1 MKNNFKK
8 IFIITLLL
16 LLPLKVS
23 IAEVNPSISL
33 SCTPGT
39 TVSSSEVS
47 CLVKGTTEDAITSI
61 EATIEISDGLELVS
75 FTPAEIASGTTWQGT
90 DISNNKLS
98 VQSSI
103 EVKDTFNIGTLKLKV
118 KENTGNGTQNI
129 TLTSV
134 KYTNGSTSNEV
145 SPASADITIQNYVP
159 KGLKNLTI
167 TGGYLYQ
174 ETFSNNNYDYIVMI
188 TGNTFGIS
196 ATPVNEGETVV
207 VTEYETGNTLNI
219 DNITFNPQTGKDT
232 MMIVIKVG
240 SGETETTYEL
250 NVQKEKTEPLDN
262 SLSSL
267 TVGGKKVNLVSN
279 QDNYT
284 VTLDNLDSYQIEAI
298 LKDPTNFKF
307 DDINNGTGTYS
318 GENVIPIQIL
328 PKDSSTGIKVRTY
341 TITIKKENTIA
352 SSSKPTENI
361 TNPQTG
367 NIFIFIISL
376 ILIASLTVTLTLFK
390 KNIENYK

>member
-1 MKNNFKK
+1 MKKSLKK
-8 IFIITLLL
+8 LFIITLLL

-23 IAEVNPSISL
+23 IAEVNTSISL
-33 SCTPGT
+33 SCTPST
-39 TVSSSEVS
+39 TQSPSEVN
-47 CLVKGTTEDAITSI
+47 CFVKGTSDTAITSI
-61 EATIEISDGLELVS
+61 EATIEISSGLEVVS
-75 FTPAEIASGTTWQGT
+75 FTPAEITNGTTWQGS
-90 DISNNKLS
+90 DVSNNKLS
-98 VQSSI
+98 VQSST
-103 EVKDTFNIGTLKLKV
+103 EVKDAFDIGTLKLKV
-118 KENTGNGTQNI
+118 KEGTLNGTQNI
-129 TLTSV
+129 KLTSA
-134 KYTNGSTSNEV
+134 KYMNGSTSNDV
-145 SPASADITIQNYVP
+145 SSASADITIQNYVP
-159 KGLKNLTI
+159 KGLKSLTV
-167 TGGYLYQ
+167 TGGSLYQ
-174 ETFSNNNYDYIVMI
+174 ETFSNINYDYIVMI
-188 TGNTFGIS
+188 TGNTFSIT
-196 ATPVNEGETVV
+196 AIPINEGEAIVA
-207 VTEYETGNTLNI
+207 TEYETGNTLNL
-219 DNITFNPQTGKDT
+219 DNITFKPQTGKDT

-250 NVQKEKTEPLDN
+250 NVQKEQSTTLDN

-267 TVGGKKVNLVSN
+267 TVGGKTINLVNN

-284 VTLDNLDSYQIEAI
+284 ITLDNLDSYQIEAI

-307 DDINNGTGTYS
+307 DDINNGSGTYS

-341 TITIKKENTIA
+341 TITVKKTGTA
-352 SSSKPTENI
+352 SSSSPSGNI